1 VVELR
6 GKRRPGLAHVDRK
19 RLFWLLVLI
28 FFFFA
33 NLTLVV
39 WLLMR

>member
-1 VVELR
+1 M
-6 GKRRPGLAHVDRK
+6 DRK
-19 RLFWLLVLI
+19 RLFWLLALI

-33 NLTLVV
+33 NMTLVV